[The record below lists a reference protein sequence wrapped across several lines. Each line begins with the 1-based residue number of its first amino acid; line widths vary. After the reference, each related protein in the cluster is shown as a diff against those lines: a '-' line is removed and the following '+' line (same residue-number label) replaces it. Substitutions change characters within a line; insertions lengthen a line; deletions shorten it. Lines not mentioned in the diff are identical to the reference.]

1 MNGGPEIQVL
11 SPAECRQLLATT
23 RHGRLG
29 LSMGALPAIRS
40 VVFALTPGHL
50 VFRVAPR
57 SQLRQA
63 TRNSVVAFQADHSGE
78 GDGIG
83 WCVVVQGLC
92 QEVTAP
98 RLVHHLRDLP
108 LPAWSAD
115 HTADVFLRLPL
126 ERIRGE
132 RVLW

>member
-1 MNGGPEIQVL
+1 MNGGPEVQHL
-11 SPAECRQLLATT
+11 DPAQCRQLLATT

-29 LSMGALPAIRS
+29 VSMGALPTIRS
-40 VVFALTPGHL
+40 VVFALTPRHL
-50 VFRVAPR
+50 VFRVAPGSR
-57 SQLRQA
+57 LRRA

-92 QEVTAP
+92 EEVTAP
-98 RLVHHLRDLP
+98 GLVGQMRELP
-108 LPAWSAD
+108 LPAWSVD

-126 ERIRGE
+126 ERISGQ